1 MPKGRKLSDKQVEQ
15 VAIDRRNGY
24 SWKKL
29 SLKYKCA
36 VNTLRSALA
45 DYSDEFNPIRSV
57 RRSELEKELKQTKC
71 DLTKAQSEIDKI
83 KDALRLRFGLHL

>member
-1 MPKGRKLSDKQVEQ
+1 MPKGRKLSEAQVEQ

-29 SLKYKCA
+29 SQKYKCA
-36 VNTLRSALA
+36 VNTLRSALS

-57 RRSELEKELKQTKC
+57 RRSELEQELKQT
-71 DLTKAQSEIDKI
+71 QSEIDKI
-83 KDALRLRFGLHL
+83 KDVLRLQFGLHI